1 MTDYVT
7 FRDRPRPVMGRYDRM
22 RAIRRVLEQA
32 HAPMTTGEIA
42 AALHVDVE
50 LVRHSLK
57 RMRDAD
63 MVTKHVP
70 RQQNRT
76 PRWSWVPGA
85 LDSVSFVEGHVRQA
99 LERAPVVLRDLAADL
114 GVSRQ
119 AVHTVLVRLERER
132 MVKRTRC
139 VGERTWAFHLV
150 RPFEPYVTRDR
161 ITSPT
166 RTPRRPDR
174 LPLVAPI
181 DDDDEPWTPPTN
193 YISASRRFALGL
205 PVATKGRTA

>member
-1 MTDYVT
+1 MTDWAT
-7 FRDRPRPVMGRYDRM
+7 FRDRARPAIGRYDRM

-32 HAPMTTGEIA
+32 PAPMSTGEIA

-99 LERAPVVLRDLAADL
+99 LERGPVLLRELAADL
-114 GVSRQ
+114 GVSNQ
-119 AVHTVLVRLERER
+119 AVHAVLVRLERER
-132 MVKRTRC
+132 MVTRTRC
-139 VGERTWAFHLV
+139 AGERVCAFHLV
-150 RPFEPYVTRDR
+150 GSFAPYVTRDR
-161 ITSPT
+161 ILSPT
-166 RTPRRPDR
+166 RTPRRADR
-174 LPLVAPI
+174 VPLAAPI
-181 DDDDEPWTPPTN
+181 DDDDEDWSPPTH
-193 YISASRRFALGL
+193 YISASRRYALGL
-205 PVATKGRTA
+205 PVATQRGAA

>member
-1 MTDYVT
+1 MTDWAT
-7 FRDRPRPVMGRYDRM
+7 FRDRQRPVMGRYDRM
-22 RAIRRVLEQA
+22 RAIRRVLEPA
-32 HAPMTTGEIA
+32 PAPMTTGEIA

-99 LERAPVVLRDLAADL
+99 LERGPVLLRELAADL
-114 GVSRQ
+114 GVSNQ
-119 AVHTVLVRLERER
+119 AVHAVLVRLERDR
-132 MVKRTRC
+132 MVTRTRC
-139 VGERTWAFHLV
+139 AGEKACAFHLV
-150 RPFEPYVTRDR
+150 GSFAPYVTRDR
-161 ITSPT
+161 ILSPT
-166 RTPRRPDR
+166 RTTRRADR
-174 LPLVAPI
+174 VPLAAPI
-181 DDDDEPWTPPTN
+181 DDDDEAWSPPTN
-193 YISASRRFALGL
+193 YISASRRYALGL
-205 PVATKGRTA
+205 PVATQRGAA

>member
-1 MTDYVT
+1 MTDWAT

-32 HAPMTTGEIA
+32 HEPMTTGEIA

-70 RQQNRT
+70 RQQNRS

-85 LDSVSFVEGHVRQA
+85 VDSVSFVEGHVRQA

-114 GVSRQ
+114 GVSNQ

-132 MVKRTRC
+132 MVRRTRC

-150 RPFEPYVTRDR
+150 GSFEPYVTRDR

-181 DDDDEPWTPPTN
+181 DDDDEPWTPPKN
-193 YISASRRFALGL
+193 YLSASRRYALGL
-205 PVATKGRTA
+205 PVATQRRAA